1 MAIRII
7 FLLFLIVAS
16 LYISAASINGRV
28 TDIKTGEL
36 LVGCTVYI
44 EELKKGTVTGFDG
57 SYLLKDIPA
66 GSYTLRCSYIGYE
79 GREQKINIASEQ
91 VTITVDFALIP
102 SFTDIDEIIVS
113 GIYERNTERSA
124 RSTEKNAA
132 NIINVM
138 SAKAIELSPDLNVAN
153 VIQRMSGVTMERNS
167 SGEPQYAI
175 LRGMDKRYNYTL
187 VNGVKIP
194 SPDNKHRYVP
204 LDIFPSELLDRVEVT
219 KSLTSDM
226 EGDASGGVVNMI
238 MKDAPAN
245 FILHGNIALGYNSM
259 FLGNDMVSYS
269 MSDILYRS
277 PREKFGKEYRATMD
291 DFRNASGKF
300 SYGQALPNGMAGLTL
315 GNRYAQN
322 RLGIILAANFQNFYK
337 TNTSLFYEN
346 EMIQTEKTVRLTNE
360 RLREYFENQ
369 MQYGVHNKIDFRL
382 NNRNKIEW
390 YNAFISARNAQ
401 IRESNSINFKLNY
414 DPANGFED
422 RSYQTRIRSQFQSL
436 ITSTLQGKHKASD
449 EFSFDWSAIYSKA
462 SNRLPEQTHI
472 NIDNLIQNFNDN
484 IYVDA
489 DGSTRRWEHNSDRDY
504 SALLNLKYETELWS
518 SKLTLKG
525 GGLYRDK
532 QRKND
537 YVNYRFK
544 PLNGSQRYGIDYTTL
559 DEIKW
564 TLYTPAG
571 SVGPLVYDASEKIGA
586 AYLNGSV
593 LADKVFVSTGVRAEY
608 TNQGYFMYFPDA
620 GSSPEGEQTYID
632 ILPSV
637 QVKYMPGEK
646 INWKASYFRSINRP
660 GFFEIVPYQIVN
672 EEYNEFGNKDLKRA
686 QIDNFDIRWEYFP
699 NQTEQIMVGFF
710 LKNLKNPIEY
720 AYFTTNYRQY
730 GYGPVNLGNAR
741 NLGAEVDFLKYLR
754 NFGIKANYTFTH
766 SQIITPKAYFGM
778 DESGSYKRMFEDQ
791 KRPLV
796 GQAMHV
802 ANLSLLYKNTR
813 NGWDAQLASSYTGE
827 KINIASHY
835 LNSDYWQAPIFQM
848 DASVDKDFKNGLSV
862 FAKMTNLANSKRREY
877 IKTSNPYNQ
886 KFPVPEYYKKYTLI
900 RDENFG
906 RTILMGIR
914 YKL

>member
-1 MAIRII
+1 MATRFFI
-7 FLLFLIVAS
+7 LLFLIFTSIHVT
-16 LYISAASINGRV
+16 AASINGKV
-28 TDIKTGEL
+28 TDKNTGEL

-57 SYLLKDIPA
+57 SYLIRDIAP
-66 GSYTLRCSYIGYE
+66 GNYTIRCSFIGYE
-79 GREQKINIASEQ
+79 TEQQSVSINSDGATL
-91 VTITVDFALIP
+91 TINFLLTPAHN
-102 SFTDIDEIIVS
+102 SIDEVLVT

-124 RSTEKNAA
+124 RATEKNAA

-238 MKDAPAN
+238 MKDAPAKFTFHVN
-245 FILHGNIALGYNSM
+245 GALGYNSM
-259 FLGNDMVSYS
+259 FLSDDMVSYKL
-269 MSDILYRS
+269 SDILYKS
-277 PREKFGKEYRATMD
+277 PREEYSKDYRASMD
-291 DFRNASGKF
+291 DFQNASGKF
-300 SYGQALPNGMAGLTL
+300 STGAALPNGIAGITL
-315 GNRYAQN
+315 GNRFADN
-322 RLGIILAANFQNFYK
+322 RLGVIVAANFQNFNK
-337 TNTSLFYEN
+337 TNTSLFFDN

-360 RLREYFENQ
+360 RFREYFENQ
-369 MQYGVHNKIDFRL
+369 KQYGIHNKFDF
-382 NNRNKIEW
+382 KINSRHKLEW
-390 YNAFISARNAQ
+390 YNAYISASNAQ
-401 IRESNSINFKLNY
+401 IRESNSINYKLNY

-422 RSYQTRIRSQFQSL
+422 RSYQTRIRSQYQSIL
-436 ITSTLQGKHKASD
+436 ISNLQGRHKTGERLSI
-449 EFSFDWSAIYSKA
+449 DWSAIYSLAK
-462 SNRLPEQTHI
+462 NRLPEQTHI
-472 NIDNLIQNFNDN
+472 NIDNLIQNFIDN

-504 SALLNLKYETELWS
+504 TAQLNLKYNTDIRS
-518 SKLTLKG
+518 AKLTIKT
-525 GGLYRDK
+525 GGLFRNK
-532 QRKND
+532 QREND

-544 PLNGSQRYGIDYTTL
+544 PINGNQRYGIDYNTL
-559 DEIKW
+559 DEITW

-571 SVGPLVYDASEKIGA
+571 SVGPLVYDANEKIGA
-586 AYLNGSV
+586 GYLNGSI
-593 LADKVFVSTGVRAEY
+593 LSDKLFISAGVRAEY

-620 GSSPEGEQTYID
+620 GSSPDGNQTYLD

-637 QVKYMPGEK
+637 QLKYMPIES

-660 GFFEIVPYQIVN
+660 GFFEIVPYQIIN
-672 EEYNEFGNKDLKRA
+672 EEYNEFGNKDLRRA
-686 QIDNFDIRWEYFP
+686 QIDNFDLRWEYFP
-699 NQTEQIMVGFF
+699 NQTEQLMVGLF
-710 LKNLKNPIEY
+710 LKNLKDPIEY

-730 GYGPVNLGNAR
+730 GYGPVNLGDAR

-766 SQIITPKAYFGM
+766 SQIVTPKAYFGM

-791 KRPLV
+791 KRPLA

-835 LNSDYWQAPIFQM
+835 LNSDYWQAPIFQL

-862 FAKMTNLANSKRREY
+862 FAKVTNLANSRRREY
-877 IKTSNPYNQ
+877 IKTTNPYND
-886 KFPVPEYYKKYTLI
+886 KFPKPDYNKNYTLI
-900 RDENFG
+900 RDETFG
-906 RTILMGIR
+906 RTLLMGIR
-914 YKL
+914 YKM